1 MFHDVEAVVKLSNL
15 ILQNG
20 TQNLMVQYCLLWQ
33 WGKKCSNAAH
43 FKFVRGYWIFDA
55 AVVQSV

>member
-20 TQNLMVQYCLLWQ
+20 TQKLMVQYCLLWQ

-55 AVVQSV
+55 AVV